1 MTDAERPAWLGA
13 ALRRQD
19 PHFRWPLREPSP
31 QRGDVRVLEPMDSE
45 APARL
50 ILVIDV
56 PSDDSSTAI
65 VLLLSNVV
73 ENATDLDVLLP
84 HETTD
89 LPFDLIA
96 ESDIVGTAW
105 HWQLERLLT
114 RLPAVLV
121 DGIEA
126 LPRLGDL
133 EALSLLRGMPLSGEA
148 DVRWRWKEDEVL
160 ELQRLTA
167 DCVRTQLDAP
177 TIDVGFLAADDLP
190 VATAQRMVLATS
202 QLAGSGRAVLPP
214 AAATGLALH
223 HPDIAQDLVS
233 RLGPDAWLAMQELLI
248 GSIGDDVAPSPVRIE
263 ELPERRVHA
272 SRDPLRIAVGET
284 PRTLRVLTWSE
295 LWSDESGGV
304 LEIDV
309 DGETTRVVRERAAA

>member
-1 MTDAERPAWLGA
+1 MTDGERPAWLGV
-13 ALRRQD
+13 ALRQQTRHHWR
-19 PHFRWPLREPSP
+19 PIREPSP

-50 ILVIDV
+50 VLVVDV
-56 PSDDSSTAI
+56 PSNDSSTAI

-73 ENATDLDVLLP
+73 ENATDLDVLLTR
-84 HETTD
+84 ETTD

-96 ESDIVGTAW
+96 ESDMVGTAW
-105 HWQLERLLT
+105 DWQLERLLT

-133 EALSLLRGMPLSGEA
+133 QALSLLRGMPLSGEA

-190 VATAQRMVLATS
+190 VATAQRMVLAMS
-202 QLAGSGRAVLPP
+202 ELAASGRAVLPP
-214 AAATGLALH
+214 AAAAGLALD
-223 HPDIAQDLVS
+223 HPGVAKDLLS
-233 RLGPDAWLAMQELLI
+233 RLGPDAWLAMHELLI
-248 GSIGDDVAPSPVRIE
+248 ASIGDEVAASPDRVA
-263 ELPERRVHA
+263 ELPDRRVHP
-272 SRDPLRIAVGET
+272 SRDPLRVAAGDA

-295 LWSDESGGV
+295 LWSDEIGGV
-304 LEIDV
+304 VEIEV
-309 DGETTRVVRERAAA
+309 AGETRRLVRERAAA